1 MTANS
6 SNGGIDAPTLI
17 HGLSP
22 QSLIL
27 TTDSGALHIY
37 DIRNLK
43 GGEKVSLKP
52 ENTHR
57 PHDDYVSSLTA
68 LPPTRE
74 STSGFSKQ
82 WVTTGGSTLAVTDI
96 RRGVMVRSEDQ
107 EEELLSST
115 IVTGLT
121 TKGSNVGEKV
131 IVGAGNGVLTLW
143 ERGVWDDQD
152 ERIIVDRSK
161 GGGESL
167 DAITVVPDGVGMS
180 GKLIAV
186 GMGNGNIRFAKIG
199 PNKVVA
205 ELKHDE
211 LSQESVIG
219 LDFDVTGRMISSGG
233 KTVKVWGEQTWQ
245 DVDEEEEDP
254 TNGKREYESDKS
266 DDSDEDMDDSSEED
280 EPKQKRKKRKKNKG
294 KQAPG
299 HGIMHFSGLD

>member
-1 MTANS
+1 M
-6 SNGGIDAPTLI
+6 
-17 HGLSP
+17 
-22 QSLIL
+22 
-27 TTDSGALHIY
+27 
-37 DIRNLK
+37 
-43 GGEKVSLKP
+43 SLKP

-57 PHDDYVSSLTA
+57 PHDDYVSSLTP
-68 LPPTRE
+68 LPPTQA

-107 EEELLSST
+107 EEELLSSA
-115 IVTGLT
+115 IVTGLP

-131 IVGAGNGVLTLW
+131 VVGASNGVLTLW

-152 ERIIVDRSK
+152 ERIIIDRSK

-167 DAITVVPDGVGMS
+167 DAITVVPDGLGPG
-180 GKLIAV
+180 GKIVAV

-199 PNKVVA
+199 PNKIVA

-211 LSQESVIG
+211 LSHESVIG

-245 DVDEEEEDP
+245 DVDEDDDDGDDDDEEDETP
-254 TNGKREYESDKS
+254 GGKRQHDSDGA
-266 DDSDEDMDDSSEED
+266 DDSDEDMDDSSDD
-280 EPKQKRKKRKKNKG
+280 EPKQKRKRRKRNKG
-294 KQAPG
+294 QQAKG